1 MTSGD
6 TFARTHVH
14 TACGHRHTYL
24 DASLQHTWP
33 PLQALGV
40 APDNHIQVSRGGHDP
55 PRARLEVALGQCALT
70 ARGDVGPE
78 ANTTHTN
85 WTLSLVNRC
94 PLLEVSPLPTPHPAV
109 QRPGKTPAPLYV
121 INFLLD
127 TQLCSQHEK
136 LLLSCHYPLIWGE
149 ASSTK
154 L

>member
-14 TACGHRHTYL
+14 TACGHRRTHL

-40 APDNHIQVSRGGHDP
+40 APDNHIQVSLGGHDP
-55 PRARLEVALGQCALT
+55 PRAGLEVALGQCALT

-78 ANTTHTN
+78 ANITHTN

-94 PLLEVSPLPTPHPAV
+94 PLLEVSPLPTPHPA
-109 QRPGKTPAPLYV
+109 PSSAEAWPDPCPPLY
-121 INFLLD
+121 
-127 TQLCSQHEK
+127 
-136 LLLSCHYPLIWGE
+136 Y
-149 ASSTK
+149 
-154 L
+154 